1 MISLRE
7 YLLENS
13 VLNVERARQAG
24 NLTKGENS
32 KVSKNNNSLPSRQNT
47 SLARQNTSLARQTD
61 ANTSDTEDIMK
72 DTEDSTTKPSNNIEL
87 WDVRDYLFYKSSSN
101 TKEIASKILKRFL
114 DSDEVK
120 PVRRDYEIYLK
131 DRENYKFSS
140 NNQKRK
146 FEELDKKLQKSI
158 KNDFLYKKSEKD
170 FEDMRRR
177 HPSSDV
183 FEKVRDSIKKAL
195 DNIYLKGNET
205 GPNLQKIQNLERLVR
220 QDYDL
225 IDINLRDEC
234 EKIRET
240 ADRIFR
246 SAGRGEE
253 TTITKELGRRFTAAL
268 DRKIFNR

>member
-7 YLLENS
+7 YLLEKS
-13 VLNVERARQAG
+13 SILNVERAMQARD
-24 NLTKGENS
+24 LAKGKNS
-32 KVSKNNNSLPSRQNT
+32 KKNNSYPVRQNNSPAKQT
-47 SLARQNTSLARQTD
+47 KRDNDNIDLGSLMS
-61 ANTSDTEDIMK
+61 
-72 DTEDSTTKPSNNIEL
+72 DTEDSTTKSSNNIEL
-87 WDVRDYLFYKSSSN
+87 WDVRDYLFYKTSSN
-101 TKEIASKILKRFL
+101 TKEIASKVLKRFL

-120 PVRRDYEIYLK
+120 PVRRDYERYLK
-131 DRENYKFSS
+131 DRENYKFTS

-146 FEELDKKLQKSI
+146 FEELDKKLKNNI

-225 IDINLRDEC
+225 IDINLRAEC

>member
-7 YLLENS
+7 YLLEKS
-13 VLNVERARQAG
+13 SILNVERAMQAG
-24 NLTKGENS
+24 NLPKGKNS
-32 KVSKNNNSLPSRQNT
+32 KKNNSYPVRQNN
-47 SLARQNTSLARQTD
+47 SPAKQTKRD
-61 ANTSDTEDIMK
+61 NDNIDLENLMK

-87 WDVRDYLFYKSSSN
+87 WDVRDYLFYKTSSN
-101 TKEIASKILKRFL
+101 TKEIASKVLSRFL
-114 DSDEVK
+114 NSDEVK

-131 DRENYKFSS
+131 DRENYKFTS

-146 FEELDKKLQKSI
+146 FEELDKKLKNNI

-225 IDINLRDEC
+225 IDINLRAEC

>member
-7 YLLENS
+7 YILEKS
-13 VLNVERARQAG
+13 APRAIQAG
-24 NLTKGENS
+24 NLPKG
-32 KVSKNNNSLPSRQNT
+32 KNNKADKNKNGLPSNQNNSSVKQT
-47 SLARQNTSLARQTD
+47 SSNTLD
-61 ANTSDTEDIMK
+61 KEIEDLMS

-87 WDVRDYLFYKSSSN
+87 WDVRDYLFYKTSSN
-101 TKEIASKILKRFL
+101 TKEIASKVLKRFL

-120 PVRRDYEIYLK
+120 PVRRDYERYLK
-131 DRENYKFSS
+131 DRENYKFTS

-146 FEELDKKLQKSI
+146 FEELDKKLKNNI

-225 IDINLRDEC
+225 IDINLRAEC

>member
-101 TKEIASKILKRFL
+101 TKEIASKVLSRFL
-114 DSDEVK
+114 NSDEVK
-120 PVRRDYEIYLK
+120 EVRRDYEIYLK

-177 HPSSDV
+177 HPGSDV

-225 IDINLRDEC
+225 IDINLRAEC

>member
-7 YLLENS
+7 YILENS
-13 VLNVERARQAG
+13 VLNIERARQVG
-24 NLTKGENS
+24 NLTKG
-32 KVSKNNNSLPSRQNT
+32 KNNKARQNNSLAKQNT
-47 SLARQNTSLARQTD
+47 PLTKQTNSN
-61 ANTSDTEDIMK
+61 NTSDTEDLMN
-72 DTEDSTTKPSNNIEL
+72 DTKDSTTKLSNNIEL
-87 WDVRDYLFYKSSSN
+87 WDVRDYLFYKTSSN
-101 TKEIASKILKRFL
+101 TKEIVSKILKRFL

-120 PVRRDYEIYLK
+120 PVRRDYERYLK
-131 DRENYKFSS
+131 DRENYKFTS

-146 FEELDKKLQKSI
+146 FEELDKKLKNNI

-170 FEDMRRR
+170 FEDMRER
-177 HPSSDV
+177 HPGSDV

-225 IDINLRDEC
+225 IDINLRAEC

>member
-1 MISLRE
+1 MISFRE
-7 YLLENS
+7 YILENS
-13 VLNVERARQAG
+13 VLNVERAMQAG
-24 NLTKGENS
+24 DLAKGKNS
-32 KVSKNNNSLPSRQNT
+32 KVSKNNNSLPSRQDT
-47 SLARQNTSLARQTD
+47 SLSTKLTKR
-61 ANTSDTEDIMK
+61 ANDT

-87 WDVRDYLFYKSSSN
+87 WDVRDYLFYKTSSN

-120 PVRRDYEIYLK
+120 PVRRDYERYLK
-131 DRENYKFSS
+131 DRENYKFTS

-225 IDINLRDEC
+225 IDINLRAEC

>member
-7 YLLENS
+7 YILENS
-13 VLNVERARQAG
+13 SVLNIDRAMQAR
-24 NLTKGENS
+24 NLPKE
-32 KVSKNNNSLPSRQNT
+32 KNNKARKNKNNLPSKQKNSSVKQTNSNT
-47 SLARQNTSLARQTD
+47 LDQEIKDLMN
-61 ANTSDTEDIMK
+61 DTK
-72 DTEDSTTKPSNNIEL
+72 DSTTKLSNNIEL
-87 WDVRDYLFYKSSSN
+87 WDVRDYLFYKTSSN
-101 TKEIASKILKRFL
+101 TKEIVSKILKRFL

-131 DRENYKFSS
+131 DKENYKFTS
-140 NNQKRK
+140 NKQKRK
-146 FEELDKKLQKSI
+146 FEELNKKLQMNI

-170 FEDMRRR
+170 FEDMRKR

-195 DNIYLKGNET
+195 DNIYLKGGET
-205 GPNLQKIQNLERLVR
+205 GPNLQKIQNLERLVK

-225 IDINLRDEC
+225 IDINLRAEC

-268 DRKIFNR
+268 DRKLFNR

>member
-7 YLLENS
+7 YILENS
-13 VLNVERARQAG
+13 SVPSTIQAG
-24 NLTKGENS
+24 NLPKGKNS
-32 KVSKNNNSLPSRQNT
+32 KADKNKNGLPSNQNNSSVKQTSSNT
-47 SLARQNTSLARQTD
+47 LD
-61 ANTSDTEDIMK
+61 KEIEDLMN
-72 DTEDSTTKPSNNIEL
+72 DTEDSTTKQSNNIEL

-114 DSDEVK
+114 NSDEVK
-120 PVRRDYEIYLK
+120 PVRRDYERYLK
-131 DRENYKFSS
+131 DRENYKFTS

-146 FEELDKKLQKSI
+146 FEELDKKLKNNI

-177 HPSSDV
+177 HPGSDV

-225 IDINLRDEC
+225 IDINLRAEC

>member
-7 YLLENS
+7 YILENSS

-24 NLTKGENS
+24 NLVRRKNS
-32 KVSKNNNSLPSRQNT
+32 EVSKNYNSLPSRQNT
-47 SLARQNTSLARQTD
+47 IPAKQTS
-61 ANTSDTEDIMK
+61 ANTSDTEDIRG

-101 TKEIASKILKRFL
+101 TREAASKVLRRFL

-120 PVRRDYEIYLK
+120 AVRKDYERYLK
-131 DRENYKFSS
+131 DKENFKFTSD
-140 NNQKRK
+140 NQRLR
-146 FEELDKKLQKSI
+146 FEELDKKLKKNI

-170 FEDMRRR
+170 FEDMKKR

-195 DNIYLKGNET
+195 ESIYLKGGET

-225 IDINLRDEC
+225 IDINLRAEC

-240 ADRIFR
+240 AERIFR

-268 DRKIFNR
+268 DRKLFNR

>member
-7 YLLENS
+7 YLLEKS
-13 VLNVERARQAG
+13 VPKTIQAG
-24 NLTKGENS
+24 NLPKG
-32 KVSKNNNSLPSRQNT
+32 KNNKADKNKNGLPSNQNNSSVKQT
-47 SLARQNTSLARQTD
+47 SSNTLD
-61 ANTSDTEDIMK
+61 KEIEDLMNDTK
-72 DTEDSTTKPSNNIEL
+72 DSTTKPSNNIEL
-87 WDVRDYLFYKSSSN
+87 WDVRDYLFYKTSSN

-120 PVRRDYEIYLK
+120 PVRRDYERYLK
-131 DRENYKFSS
+131 DRESYKFTS

-170 FEDMRRR
+170 FEDMRER
-177 HPSSDV
+177 HPGSDV

-225 IDINLRDEC
+225 IDINLRAEC

-253 TTITKELGRRFTAAL
+253 TTITKELGRRFTAAV

>member
-1 MISLRE
+1 MISFRE
-7 YLLENS
+7 YLLEKS
-13 VLNVERARQAG
+13 SILNVEKAMQIG
-24 NLTKGENS
+24 NPAKGKNS
-32 KVSKNNNSLPSRQNT
+32 KKNNSYPSRQNT
-47 SLARQNTSLARQTD
+47 SLANQTKRD
-61 ANTSDTEDIMK
+61 NDNIDLKDLMS

-87 WDVRDYLFYKSSSN
+87 WDVRDYLFYKTSSN
-101 TKEIASKILKRFL
+101 TKEIASKVLKRFL

-120 PVRRDYEIYLK
+120 PVRRDYERYLK
-131 DRENYKFSS
+131 DRENYKFTS

-146 FEELDKKLQKSI
+146 FEELDKKLQKYI

-225 IDINLRDEC
+225 IDINLRAEC

>member
-7 YLLENS
+7 YLLEKS
-13 VLNVERARQAG
+13 SILNVEKAKQARDLA
-24 NLTKGENS
+24 KGKNS
-32 KVSKNNNSLPSRQNT
+32 KASKKNNSYPVRQNN
-47 SLARQNTSLARQTD
+47 SPAKQTKRD
-61 ANTSDTEDIMK
+61 NDNIDLENLMK
-72 DTEDSTTKPSNNIEL
+72 NVEDSTTKQSNNIEL

-101 TKEIASKILKRFL
+101 TKEIASKVLSRFL
-114 DSDEVK
+114 NSDEVK
-120 PVRRDYEIYLK
+120 SVRRDYEIYLK
-131 DRENYKFSS
+131 DRENYKFTS

-158 KNDFLYKKSEKD
+158 KSDFLYKKSEKD
-170 FEDMRRR
+170 FEDMRKR

-225 IDINLRDEC
+225 IDINLRAEC

>member
-7 YLLENS
+7 YLLEKS
-13 VLNVERARQAG
+13 SILNAERAKQARD
-24 NLTKGENS
+24 LAKGKNS
-32 KVSKNNNSLPSRQNT
+32 RVSKSSNSLPSRQNT
-47 SLARQNTSLARQTD
+47 SLAKQTKRD
-61 ANTSDTEDIMK
+61 NDNIDLENLMK
-72 DTEDSTTKPSNNIEL
+72 NVEDSTTKSSNNIEL
-87 WDVRDYLFYKSSSN
+87 WDVRDYLFYKTSSN

-120 PVRRDYEIYLK
+120 PVRRDYEKYLK
-131 DRENYKFSS
+131 DRENYKFTS

-146 FEELDKKLQKSI
+146 FEELDKKLKNNI

-225 IDINLRDEC
+225 IDINLRAEC

>member
-7 YLLENS
+7 YILENS
-13 VLNVERARQAG
+13 VPSTKIASQIG
-24 NLTKGENS
+24 NPAKGKNS
-32 KVSKNNNSLPSRQNT
+32 KKNNSYHVRQDNSP
-47 SLARQNTSLARQTD
+47 AKQTKRD
-61 ANTSDTEDIMK
+61 NDNIDLENLMK

-87 WDVRDYLFYKSSSN
+87 WDVRDYLFYKTSSN
-101 TKEIASKILKRFL
+101 TKEIASKVLKRFL

-120 PVRRDYEIYLK
+120 PVRRDYERYLK
-131 DRENYKFSS
+131 DRENYKFTS

-146 FEELDKKLQKSI
+146 FEELDKKLKNNI

-225 IDINLRDEC
+225 VDINLRAEC

>member
-7 YLLENS
+7 YLLEKS
-13 VLNVERARQAG
+13 SILNVERAMQVRDLA
-24 NLTKGENS
+24 KGKNS
-32 KVSKNNNSLPSRQNT
+32 KASKKNNNHPVKQNT
-47 SLARQNTSLARQTD
+47 NPSTKLTKKTD
-61 ANTSDTEDIMK
+61 DIDIEGLMK
-72 DTEDSTTKPSNNIEL
+72 NVEDSTTKPSNNIEL

-101 TKEIASKILKRFL
+101 TKEIASKVLSRFL
-114 DSDEVK
+114 NSDEVK
-120 PVRRDYEIYLK
+120 SVRRDYEIYLK
-131 DRENYKFSS
+131 DRENFKFTS

-146 FEELDKKLQKSI
+146 FEELDRKLQKYI

-170 FEDMRRR
+170 FEDMRKR
-177 HPSSDV
+177 HPGSDV

-225 IDINLRDEC
+225 IDINLRAEC

-246 SAGRGEE
+246 SADRREE

>member
-7 YLLENS
+7 YLLEKS
-13 VLNVERARQAG
+13 SILNVERAMQARD
-24 NLTKGENS
+24 LAKGKNS
-32 KVSKNNNSLPSRQNT
+32 KASKKNNSYPVRQNRSPAKQT
-47 SLARQNTSLARQTD
+47 KRDNDNIDLGSLMS
-61 ANTSDTEDIMK
+61 

-87 WDVRDYLFYKSSSN
+87 WDVRDYLFYKTSSN
-101 TKEIASKILKRFL
+101 TKEIASQVLKRFL

-120 PVRRDYEIYLK
+120 PVRRDYERYLK
-131 DRENYKFSS
+131 DRENYKFTS

-146 FEELDKKLQKSI
+146 FEELDKKLKNNI

-177 HPSSDV
+177 HPGSDV
-183 FEKVRDSIKKAL
+183 FEKARDSIKKAL

-205 GPNLQKIQNLERLVR
+205 GPNLQKIQNLERLVI

-225 IDINLRDEC
+225 IDINLRAEC

-268 DRKIFNR
+268 DRKLFNR

>member
-7 YLLENS
+7 YLLEKS
-13 VLNVERARQAG
+13 SILNVERAMQARD
-24 NLTKGENS
+24 LAKGKNS
-32 KVSKNNNSLPSRQNT
+32 KVSKKNNNHPVRQNT
-47 SLARQNTSLARQTD
+47 SLAKQTKRD
-61 ANTSDTEDIMK
+61 NDNIDLKDLMK

-87 WDVRDYLFYKSSSN
+87 WDVRDYLFYKTSSN
-101 TKEIASKILKRFL
+101 TKEIASKVLSRFL
-114 DSDEVK
+114 NSDEVK
-120 PVRRDYEIYLK
+120 PVRRDYERYLK
-131 DRENYKFSS
+131 DRENYKFTS

-146 FEELDKKLQKSI
+146 FEELDKKLKNNI

-225 IDINLRDEC
+225 IDINLRAEC

>member
-7 YLLENS
+7 YILEKS
-13 VLNVERARQAG
+13 APRTIQAG
-24 NLTKGENS
+24 NLPKG
-32 KVSKNNNSLPSRQNT
+32 KNNKADKNKNGLPSNQNNSSVKQT
-47 SLARQNTSLARQTD
+47 SSNTLD
-61 ANTSDTEDIMK
+61 KEIEDLMNDTK
-72 DTEDSTTKPSNNIEL
+72 DSTTKPSNNIEL
-87 WDVRDYLFYKSSSN
+87 WDVRDYLFYKTSSN

-120 PVRRDYEIYLK
+120 PVRRDYEKYLK
-131 DRENYKFSS
+131 DRENYKFTS

-146 FEELDKKLQKSI
+146 FEELDKKLKNNI

-225 IDINLRDEC
+225 IDINLRAEC

>member
-7 YLLENS
+7 YILENS
-13 VLNVERARQAG
+13 SVLNIERAMQTR
-24 NLTKGENS
+24 NLPKR
-32 KVSKNNNSLPSRQNT
+32 KNNKARKNKNNLPSKQNNSSVT
-47 SLARQNTSLARQTD
+47 LDNEIKDLM
-61 ANTSDTEDIMK
+61 NDTK
-72 DTEDSTTKPSNNIEL
+72 DSTTKLSNNIEL
-87 WDVRDYLFYKSSSN
+87 WDVRDYLFYKTSSN
-101 TKEIASKILKRFL
+101 TKEIASKILRRFL

-120 PVRRDYEIYLK
+120 PVRGDYERYLK
-131 DRENYKFSS
+131 DKENYKFTS

-146 FEELDKKLQKSI
+146 FEELNKKLQKTI

-170 FEDMRRR
+170 FEDMRKR

-195 DNIYLKGNET
+195 DNIYLKGGET
-205 GPNLQKIQNLERLVR
+205 GPNLQKIQNLERLVK

-225 IDINLRDEC
+225 IDINLRAEC

-268 DRKIFNR
+268 DRKLFNR

>member
-7 YLLENS
+7 YILENS
-13 VLNVERARQAG
+13 SVPSTKTANQIG
-24 NLTKGENS
+24 NPTKGKNS
-32 KVSKNNNSLPSRQNT
+32 KKNNSYPVRQKNSSVKQTKRDNDNIDLG
-47 SLARQNTSLARQTD
+47 SLMN
-61 ANTSDTEDIMK
+61 
-72 DTEDSTTKPSNNIEL
+72 DTEDSTTKQSNNIEL

-101 TKEIASKILKRFL
+101 TKEIASKVLSRFL
-114 DSDEVK
+114 NSDEVK
-120 PVRRDYEIYLK
+120 SVRRDYEIYLK
-131 DRENYKFSS
+131 DRENYKFTS
-140 NNQKRK
+140 NNQKKK

-225 IDINLRDEC
+225 IDINLRAEC

>member
-7 YLLENS
+7 YILENS
-13 VLNVERARQAG
+13 VPSTKIASQIG
-24 NLTKGENS
+24 NPAKGKNS
-32 KVSKNNNSLPSRQNT
+32 KKNSSYPSRQNT
-47 SLARQNTSLARQTD
+47 SLANQTKRD
-61 ANTSDTEDIMK
+61 NDNIDLKDLMK
-72 DTEDSTTKPSNNIEL
+72 DTEGSTTKPSNNIEL
-87 WDVRDYLFYKSSSN
+87 WDVRDYLFYKTSSN

-114 DSDEVK
+114 NSDEVK
-120 PVRRDYEIYLK
+120 PVRRDYEKYLK
-131 DRENYKFSS
+131 DRENYKFTS

-195 DNIYLKGNET
+195 DNIYLKGNAT

-225 IDINLRDEC
+225 IDINLRAEC

>member
-7 YLLENS
+7 YILEKS
-13 VLNVERARQAG
+13 APRTIQAG
-24 NLTKGENS
+24 NLPKG
-32 KVSKNNNSLPSRQNT
+32 KNNKADKNKNGLPSNQNNSSVKQT
-47 SLARQNTSLARQTD
+47 SSNTLD
-61 ANTSDTEDIMK
+61 KEIEDLMNDTK
-72 DTEDSTTKPSNNIEL
+72 DSTTKPSNNIEL
-87 WDVRDYLFYKSSSN
+87 WDVRDYLFYKTSSN

-114 DSDEVK
+114 NSDEVK

-131 DRENYKFSS
+131 DRENYKFTS

-146 FEELDKKLQKSI
+146 FEELDKKLKNNI

-170 FEDMRRR
+170 FEDMRKR
-177 HPSSDV
+177 HPGSDV

-225 IDINLRDEC
+225 IDINLRAEC

>member
-7 YLLENS
+7 YILENS
-13 VLNVERARQAG
+13 SILNVERAMQARD
-24 NLTKGENS
+24 LTKGKNNKAS
-32 KVSKNNNSLPSRQNT
+32 KKNNNHPVKQKNTNPST
-47 SLARQNTSLARQTD
+47 KLAKSNDNIDLGD
-61 ANTSDTEDIMK
+61 LMK
-72 DTEDSTTKPSNNIEL
+72 NVEDSTTKPSNNIEL

-101 TKEIASKILKRFL
+101 TKEIASKVLSRFL
-114 DSDEVK
+114 NSDEVK
-120 PVRRDYEIYLK
+120 EVRGDYERYLK
-131 DRENYKFSS
+131 DRENFKFTS
-140 NNQKRK
+140 NNQKMK
-146 FEELDKKLQKSI
+146 FEELDKKLQKYI
-158 KNDFLYKKSEKD
+158 KSDFLYKKSEKD

-177 HPSSDV
+177 HPGSDV

-225 IDINLRDEC
+225 IDINLRAEC

>member
-7 YLLENS
+7 YLLEKS
-13 VLNVERARQAG
+13 VPRTIQAG
-24 NLTKGENS
+24 NLPKG
-32 KVSKNNNSLPSRQNT
+32 KNNKADKNKNGLPSNQNNSSVKQT
-47 SLARQNTSLARQTD
+47 SSNTLD
-61 ANTSDTEDIMK
+61 KEIEDLMNDTK
-72 DTEDSTTKPSNNIEL
+72 DSTTKPSNNIEL
-87 WDVRDYLFYKSSSN
+87 WDVRDYLFYKTSSN
-101 TKEIASKILKRFL
+101 TKEIASKVLKRFL

-131 DRENYKFSS
+131 DRENYKFTS

-146 FEELDKKLQKSI
+146 FEELDKKLQKYI

-225 IDINLRDEC
+225 IDINLRAEC

-253 TTITKELGRRFTAAL
+253 TTITKELGRRFTAAV

>member
-7 YLLENS
+7 YLLEKS
-13 VLNVERARQAG
+13 SILNVERAMQAG
-24 NLTKGENS
+24 NLPKG
-32 KVSKNNNSLPSRQNT
+32 KNNKADKNKNGLPSNQNNSSVKQT
-47 SLARQNTSLARQTD
+47 SSNTLD
-61 ANTSDTEDIMK
+61 KEIEDLMNDTK
-72 DTEDSTTKPSNNIEL
+72 DSTTKQSNNIEL

-101 TKEIASKILKRFL
+101 TKEIASKVLSRFL
-114 DSDEVK
+114 NSDEVK

-131 DRENYKFSS
+131 DRENYKFTS

-146 FEELDKKLQKSI
+146 FEELDKKLKNNIKS
-158 KNDFLYKKSEKD
+158 DFLYKKSEKD

-177 HPSSDV
+177 HPGSDV

-205 GPNLQKIQNLERLVR
+205 GPSLQKIQNLERLVR

-225 IDINLRDEC
+225 IDINLRAEC

>member
-7 YLLENS
+7 YILEKS
-13 VLNVERARQAG
+13 VPRTIQAG
-24 NLTKGENS
+24 NLPKG
-32 KVSKNNNSLPSRQNT
+32 KNNKADKNKNGLPSNQNNSSVKQT
-47 SLARQNTSLARQTD
+47 SSNTLD
-61 ANTSDTEDIMK
+61 KEIEDLMNDTK
-72 DTEDSTTKPSNNIEL
+72 DSTTKPSNNIEL
-87 WDVRDYLFYKSSSN
+87 WDVRDYLFYKTSSN

-131 DRENYKFSS
+131 DRENYKFTS

-146 FEELDKKLQKSI
+146 FEELDKKLKNNI

-225 IDINLRDEC
+225 IDINLRAEC

>member
-7 YLLENS
+7 YILENS
-13 VLNVERARQAG
+13 SVPSTRTVNQIG
-24 NLTKGENS
+24 NPTKGKNS
-32 KVSKNNNSLPSRQNT
+32 KKNNRYPVRQNNSPAKQT
-47 SLARQNTSLARQTD
+47 NSNTLDIDKDIA
-61 ANTSDTEDIMK
+61 DIMK

-101 TKEIASKILKRFL
+101 TKEIASKVLSRFL
-114 DSDEVK
+114 NSDEVK

-131 DRENYKFSS
+131 DKENFKFTS
-140 NNQKRK
+140 NNQKMK
-146 FEELDKKLQKSI
+146 FEELDKKLKNNI

-170 FEDMRRR
+170 FEDMRKR

-225 IDINLRDEC
+225 IDINLRAEC

>member
-7 YLLENS
+7 YLLEKS
-13 VLNVERARQAG
+13 SILNVERAMQAG
-24 NLTKGENS
+24 NLPKGKNS
-32 KVSKNNNSLPSRQNT
+32 KASKKNNSYPVRQNN
-47 SLARQNTSLARQTD
+47 SSVKQTKRD
-61 ANTSDTEDIMK
+61 NDNIDLENLMK
-72 DTEDSTTKPSNNIEL
+72 NVEDSTTKPSNNIEL

-101 TKEIASKILKRFL
+101 TKEIASKVLSRFL
-114 DSDEVK
+114 NSDEVK
-120 PVRRDYEIYLK
+120 PVRGDYERYLK
-131 DRENYKFSS
+131 DRENYKFTS

-146 FEELDKKLQKSI
+146 FEELDKKLQKYI
-158 KNDFLYKKSEKD
+158 KSDFLYKKSEKD

-177 HPSSDV
+177 HPGSDV

-225 IDINLRDEC
+225 IDINLRAEC

>member
-7 YLLENS
+7 YILENS
-13 VLNVERARQAG
+13 VPSTKIANQVG
-24 NLTKGENS
+24 NLAKGKNN
-32 KVSKNNNSLPSRQNT
+32 KASKNKNNSPSRPNAT
-47 SLARQNTSLARQTD
+47 LPKQTNS
-61 ANTSDTEDIMK
+61 NTSDKEIEDLMN
-72 DTEDSTTKPSNNIEL
+72 DTKDSTTKPSNNIEL
-87 WDVRDYLFYKSSSN
+87 WDVRDYLFYKTSSN

-120 PVRRDYEIYLK
+120 PDRIDYERYLK
-131 DRENYKFSS
+131 DKENYKFTS

-146 FEELDKKLQKSI
+146 FEELDKKLKMNI

-170 FEDMRRR
+170 FEDMRKR

-195 DNIYLKGNET
+195 DNIYLKGRET
-205 GPNLQKIQNLERLVR
+205 GPNLQKIQNLERLVK

-225 IDINLRDEC
+225 IDINLRAEC

-268 DRKIFNR
+268 DRKLFNR

>member
-7 YLLENS
+7 YILENS
-13 VLNVERARQAG
+13 VPSTEKAMQIG
-24 NLTKGENS
+24 NPAKGKNS
-32 KVSKNNNSLPSRQNT
+32 KKNNSYPSRRNT
-47 SLARQNTSLARQTD
+47 SLANQTKRD
-61 ANTSDTEDIMK
+61 NDNIDLKDLMN
-72 DTEDSTTKPSNNIEL
+72 DTEDSTTKQSNNIEL

-101 TKEIASKILKRFL
+101 TKEIASKVLSKFL
-114 DSDEVK
+114 NSDEVK
-120 PVRRDYEIYLK
+120 PVRRDYEKYIK
-131 DRENYKFSS
+131 DRENYKFTY
-140 NNQKRK
+140 NNQKKK

-158 KNDFLYKKSEKD
+158 KSDFLYKKSEKD
-170 FEDMRRR
+170 FEDMRER
-177 HPSSDV
+177 HPGSDV

-225 IDINLRDEC
+225 IDINLRAEC

>member
-1 MISLRE
+1 
-7 YLLENS
+7 
-13 VLNVERARQAG
+13 
-24 NLTKGENS
+24 
-32 KVSKNNNSLPSRQNT
+32 
-47 SLARQNTSLARQTD
+47 
-61 ANTSDTEDIMK
+61 
-72 DTEDSTTKPSNNIEL
+72 
-87 WDVRDYLFYKSSSN
+87 
-101 TKEIASKILKRFL
+101 
-114 DSDEVK
+114 
-120 PVRRDYEIYLK
+120 
-131 DRENYKFSS
+131 
-140 NNQKRK
+140 
-146 FEELDKKLQKSI
+146 
-158 KNDFLYKKSEKD
+158 
-170 FEDMRRR
+170 MRRR

-225 IDINLRDEC
+225 VDINLRAEC

-246 SAGRGEE
+246 SADRREE

>member
-7 YLLENS
+7 YILENS
-13 VLNVERARQAG
+13 SVPSTKTANQIG
-24 NLTKGENS
+24 NPAKGKNS
-32 KVSKNNNSLPSRQNT
+32 KKNNRYPSIQNNVP
-47 SLARQNTSLARQTD
+47 AKQTNAD
-61 ANTSDTEDIMK
+61 TSDIDKDIADIMN
-72 DTEDSTTKPSNNIEL
+72 DTKDSTTKPSNNIEL

-101 TKEIASKILKRFL
+101 TKEIASKVLSRFL
-114 DSDEVK
+114 NSDEVK
-120 PVRRDYEIYLK
+120 PVRRDYEKYLK
-131 DRENYKFSS
+131 DRENFKFTS
-140 NNQKRK
+140 NNQKMK
-146 FEELDKKLQKSI
+146 FEELDKKLKNNI

-170 FEDMRRR
+170 FEDMRKR

-225 IDINLRDEC
+225 IDINLRAEC

-246 SAGRGEE
+246 SADRREE

>member
-101 TKEIASKILKRFL
+101 TKEIASKVLKRFL

-146 FEELDKKLQKSI
+146 FEELDKKLKNNI

-225 IDINLRDEC
+225 IDINLRAEC

>member
-7 YLLENS
+7 YLLEKSS
-13 VLNVERARQAG
+13 VPKTIQAG
-24 NLTKGENS
+24 NLPKG
-32 KVSKNNNSLPSRQNT
+32 KNNKADKNKNGLPSNQNN
-47 SLARQNTSLARQTD
+47 SSVKQTKRD
-61 ANTSDTEDIMK
+61 NDNIDLENLMK
-72 DTEDSTTKPSNNIEL
+72 NVEDSTTKQSNNIEL

-101 TKEIASKILKRFL
+101 TKEIASKVLSRFL
-114 DSDEVK
+114 NSDEVK
-120 PVRRDYEIYLK
+120 EVRRDYEIYLK

-170 FEDMRRR
+170 FEDMRER
-177 HPSSDV
+177 HPGSDV

-225 IDINLRDEC
+225 VDINLRAEC

>member
-7 YLLENS
+7 YILENS
-13 VLNVERARQAG
+13 SVPSTKTANQIG
-24 NLTKGENS
+24 NPTKGKNS
-32 KVSKNNNSLPSRQNT
+32 KKNNSYPVRQKNSSVKQTKRDNDNIDLG
-47 SLARQNTSLARQTD
+47 SLMN
-61 ANTSDTEDIMK
+61 
-72 DTEDSTTKPSNNIEL
+72 DTEDSTTKQSNNIEL

-101 TKEIASKILKRFL
+101 TKEIASKVLSRFL
-114 DSDEVK
+114 NSDEVK
-120 PVRRDYEIYLK
+120 SVRRDYEIYLK
-131 DRENYKFSS
+131 DRENYKFTS
-140 NNQKRK
+140 NNQKKK
-146 FEELDKKLQKSI
+146 FEELDKKLKNNIKS
-158 KNDFLYKKSEKD
+158 DFLYKKSEKD

-177 HPSSDV
+177 HPGSDV

-225 IDINLRDEC
+225 IDINLRAEC

>member
-7 YLLENS
+7 YILEKSS
-13 VLNVERARQAG
+13 VPSTKTANQIG
-24 NLTKGENS
+24 NPAKGKNS
-32 KVSKNNNSLPSRQNT
+32 KKNNSYPVRQDNSPAKQTKRDNDNIDLG
-47 SLARQNTSLARQTD
+47 SLMS
-61 ANTSDTEDIMK
+61 
-72 DTEDSTTKPSNNIEL
+72 DTEDSTTKQSNNIEL

-101 TKEIASKILKRFL
+101 TKEIASKVLSRFL
-114 DSDEVK
+114 NSDEVK

-131 DRENYKFSS
+131 DRENYKFTS

-177 HPSSDV
+177 HPGSDV

-225 IDINLRDEC
+225 VDINLRAEC